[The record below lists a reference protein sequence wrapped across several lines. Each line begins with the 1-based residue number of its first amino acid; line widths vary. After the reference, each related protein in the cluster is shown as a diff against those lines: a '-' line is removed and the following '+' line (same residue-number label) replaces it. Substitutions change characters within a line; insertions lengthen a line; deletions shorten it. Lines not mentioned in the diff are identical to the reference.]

1 MTRDLREYAK
11 QTNFRLIVGG
21 LLILFIVGDGLIYV
35 IYGKEAAITG
45 LICLSI
51 GLTPLILIWLALT
64 LIGYIASRASSD

>member
-64 LIGYIASRASSD
+64 LIGYIASRANSD